1 MMPCDIS
8 NTSCPQAC
16 FRYGLFCI
24 LLIGCTSGLHCPSQ
38 ASVKPSD
45 EYFLAIKWFKTTTKE
60 LGYWEKGMTSV
71 PMVAYT
77 TNDETTHNKV
87 LKHFNITL
95 T

>member
-1 MMPCDIS
+1 MECDWI
-8 NTSCPQAC
+8 NNNAK
-16 FRYGLFCI
+16 
-24 LLIGCTSGLHCPSQ
+24 
-38 ASVKPSD
+38 ASIKPSD
-45 EYFLAIKWFKTTTKE
+45 EYFLAVKWFKTTTKE